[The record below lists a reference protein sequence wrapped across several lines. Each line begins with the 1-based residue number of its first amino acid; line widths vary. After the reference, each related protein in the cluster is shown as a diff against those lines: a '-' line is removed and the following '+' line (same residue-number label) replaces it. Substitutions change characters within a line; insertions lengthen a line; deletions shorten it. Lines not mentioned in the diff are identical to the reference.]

1 MKAVHSDLISPNCG
15 RYSQIPFN
23 NLLTYSMG
31 LASLRLKSVVVLVA
45 GFVTMVVL
53 GPALLV
59 LGIQLAVRFD
69 DFLGLLVKELESLDQ
84 VADHCERRAEMSA
97 PEACS
102 CIRVITHRH
111 CIEIEKSPS
120 CKRLGADED
129 FQP

>member
-1 MKAVHSDLISPNCG
+1 
-15 RYSQIPFN
+15 
-23 NLLTYSMG
+23 MG

-45 GFVTMVVL
+45 GFVTVVVL
-53 GPALLV
+53 GLALLV
-59 LGIQLAVRFD
+59 LGVQLAVRLD
-69 DFLGLLVKELESLDQ
+69 GFLGLLVQELKSLDQ
-84 VADHCERRAEMSA
+84 VANHCKRRTEMSA
-97 PEACS
+97 LEACS